1 MKRIREKRIE
11 KGWTQ
16 LDLAK
21 KSGVPQ
27 PTISQIEN
35 GYRKYP
41 TYTNIK
47 RIAIAL
53 NINIEEITVEN
64 I

>member
-16 LDLAK
+16 LELAK

-41 TYTNIK
+41 IYTNIK

-64 I
+64 V